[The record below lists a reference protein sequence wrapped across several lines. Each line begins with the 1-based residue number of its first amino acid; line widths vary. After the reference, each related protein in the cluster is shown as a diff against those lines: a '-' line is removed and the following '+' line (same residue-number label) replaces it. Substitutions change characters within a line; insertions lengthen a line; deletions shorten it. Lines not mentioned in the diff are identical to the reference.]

1 MDIYMDIYMDILYN
15 FVGGYDML
23 NIIEDSR
30 NEFKIKLSDD
40 FEKEVIAFL
49 NTDGGNIFVGFD
61 DKGNINKNLGNL
73 DLLQRKIKDRIKDNI
88 APSTLGLFDV
98 VVNDIDGNKYVQ
110 VIIAKGQ
117 EKPYYIKGMGM
128 TPESCF
134 MRIGSSIQGMNMET
148 IINLF
153 SKRVRNNLKNIKS
166 PNQNLKFKILKIY
179 YQEKGFEVN
188 KNFLKKLDFY
198 MEDGSFNYIAYLLAD
213 NNNIS
218 IQFAKYKGDDV
229 ENLIENEDYGFC
241 SLIKAT
247 ENILNKL
254 NIENKTFTKIETPTR
269 REIKMYNFEAIKELV
284 TNAIVHNDWS
294 NGYSPKFEMFDNKI
308 VISSNGGIQEGVS
321 QEEFLE
327 GFSNPRNPELMRI
340 FRDLNFVEQLG
351 TGIQRVL
358 KVYPKNIFEFFPNH
372 IRVTIYFNDNKFID
386 SNLYT
391 QRIKNYHLNEIQE
404 SILRIVLANP
414 YVTQGELGRLL
425 GVTLKTISRNFQL
438 LINQKYLKR
447 VGANKNGYWQ
457 VIEIEEKQKID

>member
-1 MDIYMDIYMDILYN
+1 
-15 FVGGYDML
+15 ML
-23 NIIEDSR
+23 SIIEDNR
-30 NEFKIKLSDD
+30 NEFKVKLSDD

-49 NTDGGNIFVGFD
+49 NTTGGNIYVGID
-61 DKGNINKNLGNL
+61 DRGYISENLGNI

-98 VVNDIDGNKYVQ
+98 TVNEQNGKKYIKI
-110 VIIAKGQ
+110 IIAQGQ

-128 TPESCF
+128 TPDSCF
-134 MRIGSSIQGMNMET
+134 MRIGNSIQGMNMET
-148 IINLF
+148 IFNLF
-153 SKRVRNNLKNIKS
+153 SKRVRNSLRNIKS
-166 PNQNLKFKILKIY
+166 PNQNLRFKILKIY
-179 YQEKGFEVN
+179 YQENGFEVN
-188 KNFLKKLDFY
+188 NNFFKKLDFY
-198 MEDGSFNYIAYLLAD
+198 LDDGSFNYIAYLLAD

-218 IQFAKYKGDDV
+218 IQFAKYKGNDV
-229 ENLIENEDYGFC
+229 ENLVENENYGFC

-247 ENILNKL
+247 ESILNKL

-269 REIKMYNFEAIKELV
+269 KEIKMYNYDAIKELV

-308 VISSNGGIQEGVS
+308 VISSNGGIQEGVN

-372 IRVTIYFNDNKFID
+372 IRVTIHFN
-386 SNLYT
+386 SNDFA
-391 QRIKNYHLNEIQE
+391 KNNIYSKSYDLNEIQQ
-404 SILRIVLANP
+404 SILKLILNKP
-414 YVTQGELGRLL
+414 NITQKELGELL
-425 GVTLKTISRNFQL
+425 GVTSKTISRNFKIL
-438 LINQKYLKR
+438 LKCNYIKR
-447 VGANKNGYWQ
+447 EGANKNGYWRI
-457 VIEIEEKQKID
+457 VKKKS